1 MGSLVS
7 REEIRRLEKAAR
19 EKDKTKLIDW
29 IRSFESQLDNKYR
42 HDYEKAYQ
50 LEVNNTIQN
59 TFSAIVYALYFSE
72 ENYIDKE
79 NIADFM
85 ADLFVTLD
93 MFRTGEYTPQEY
105 KDILAKERV
114 SIDDYDADLIYK
126 KYLNMFDTDLVR
138 FLKGNHRKIITVV
151 GSKKFNDDINIVSTN
166 LSIQGNLV
174 FNSALIFPKDSDGI
188 LKEEGFWIDEAMKD
202 KILISDILYVCNKD
216 KYIGET
222 TQSYI
227 DYAKEHNKEIK
238 YLENI

>member
-7 REEIRRLEKAAR
+7 REELRRLEKAAR

-42 HDYEKAYQ
+42 HDYETAYQ

-105 KDILAKERV
+105 RDILAKERV
-114 SIDDYDADLIYK
+114 SIDDYDSDLIYK
-126 KYLNMFDTDLVR
+126 KYLNMYDTDLVR
-138 FLKGNHRKIITVV
+138 YLRSNHRKIITVV
-151 GSKKFNDDINIVSTN
+151 GSRKYNEDINYISTD
-166 LSIQGNLV
+166 LTIQGNLV
-174 FNSALIFPKDSDGI
+174 FNSALNFPKDSPGI
-188 LKEEGFWIDEAMKD
+188 LKEEGFWVDEAIKD
-202 KILISDILYVCNKD
+202 KILISDILYVVNKD

-222 TQSYI
+222 TQTYI
-227 DYAKEHNKEIK
+227 NYAKEHNKEIK

>member
-1 MGSLVS
+1 MGSLIS
-7 REEIRRLEKAAR
+7 REELRRLEKAAR

-29 IRSFESQLDNKYR
+29 IRAFESQLDNKYR
-42 HDYEKAYQ
+42 YDYEKAYQ
-50 LEVNNTIQN
+50 LEINNTIQN

-93 MFRTGEYTPQEY
+93 MFRTGEYTPKEY
-105 KDILAKERV
+105 KDILAKERI
-114 SIDDYDADLIYK
+114 SIDDYDSDLIYK
-126 KYLNMFDTDLVR
+126 KYLNMYDTDLVR
-138 FLKGNHRKIITVV
+138 YLRGNHRKIITVV
-151 GSKKFNDDINIVSTN
+151 GSKKFNNIINYISTD
-166 LSIQGNLV
+166 LTLQGNLV
-174 FNSALIFPKDSDGI
+174 FNSALNFSKDSESI
-188 LKEEGFWIDEAMKD
+188 LKDEEFWIEEAMKD
-202 KILISDILYVCNKD
+202 KILISDILYIVNKD

-227 DYAKEHNKEIK
+227 DYAKDHNKEIK

>member
-7 REEIRRLEKAAR
+7 REELRRLEKAAR

-50 LEVNNTIQN
+50 IEVNNTIQN

-72 ENYIDKE
+72 ETYIDKE

-105 KDILAKERV
+105 KEILEKERV
-114 SIDDYDADLIYK
+114 CIDDYDADLIYK
-126 KYLNMFDTDLVR
+126 KYLNIFDNDLVKY
-138 FLKGNHRKIITVV
+138 LKGEHRKIITVV
-151 GSKKFNDDINIVSTN
+151 GSKKFNKDINYISTN
-166 LSIQGNLV
+166 LTIQGNLV
-174 FNSALIFPKDSDGI
+174 FSSALNFPEGADDI
-188 LKEEGFWIDEAMKD
+188 LKEEGFWIEEAMKD
-202 KILISDILYVCNKD
+202 KILISDILYVCNKN

-222 TQSYI
+222 VKSYI